1 MTTITGIN
9 PIEGDYFG
17 YEVLLSNGDKLS
29 RTVEAAKG
37 SGVSITSNAYEFIGS
52 EYVSSFG
59 WQLKINEVRKEDIL
73 AIITKMGDLYLM
85 SYIDPT
91 ENYMERNILP

>member
-9 PIEGDYFG
+9 MIEGDYFG

-29 RTVEAAKG
+29 RTVETAKG
-37 SGVSITSNAYEFIGS
+37 SGVSITSNAYDFIGS

-73 AIITKMGDLYLM
+73 SIRTKMGDLYLM

-91 ENYMERNILP
+91 EDYAERNILP